1 MDSGR
6 RDQLN
11 TFMRENQLPKLSH
24 RLLNVALTHKS
35 FANELNHNLSPDL
48 QSHNQRLEFL
58 GDAILGAVIA
68 AHIYQENPNYDEGK
82 LTQRKSEI
90 VCEATLS
97 EIGSKLSIGEYL
109 LMGKGELS
117 SGGGQRVSNIA
128 DAVESLIGVIFLEK
142 GYSSS
147 QKFILSLWKPY
158 FHEGSTPQGSI
169 DYKSRLQELLLKTLK
184 IRPEYEVMGIEG
196 PEHENIYQVA
206 LFIDGKKVLQAKGM
220 SKKKAEQKAAEM
232 YLKENPLQSQKNQR
246 QKRKKIPKN

>member
-1 MDSGR
+1 MDSER
-6 RDQLN
+6 IDQLD
-11 TFMRENQLPKLSH
+11 TFMRENQLPGLSH
-24 RLLNVALTHKS
+24 ELLNVALTHKS

-68 AHIYQENPNYDEGK
+68 THVYRENPNYDEGK

-97 EIGSKLSIGEYL
+97 EVGSKLNIGEYL

-128 DAVESLIGVIFLEK
+128 DAVESLIAVIFLEK
-142 GYSSS
+142 GYPSS

-158 FHEGSTPQGSI
+158 LHEGTMPQGSI
-169 DYKSRLQELLLKTLK
+169 DYKSRLQELLMRTFK
-184 IRPEYEVMGIEG
+184 IRPEYEVMGTEG
-196 PEHENIYQVA
+196 PEHENIYHVA
-206 LFIDGKKVLQAKGM
+206 LFIDGKKILEAKGM
-220 SKKKAEQKAAEM
+220 SKKKAEQKAAEI
-232 YLKENPLQSQKNQR
+232 YLKQNKNNLHQGR
-246 QKRKKIPKN
+246 KRKKIPKN